1 MARVVVQPGACGL
14 KCTVEVKK
22 MGDRR
27 FRVAVG
33 SECEMV
39 RKLGEE
45 LGDLEMMDAFKK
57 VLDNPVYRKGSA
69 CLRHVSC
76 PVPCAVLKALEVEAG
91 LAVPKE
97 VSIRFLKDGEEEEP
111 GEA

>member
-1 MARVVVQPGACGL
+1 MAKVVVNPGACGL

-22 MGDRR
+22 EGNGR
-27 FRVAVG
+27 FRVALG
-33 SECEMV
+33 SDCEMV

-45 LGDLEMMDAFKK
+45 LGGLEMMDAFKN

-97 VSIRFLKDGEEEEP
+97 VSIRFLRDGEEEA
-111 GEA
+111 GEG